1 MLDSIRTRL
10 TLWSVGVLA
19 LALVVFSVGV
29 YLLLARNLDRRMEES
44 LRASSESIAISLVRE
59 RAEGETEAEAA
70 HSTVNE
76 LHLLNQAMAIFDA
89 EGRLLEEKP
98 TPRNDHALLPP
109 LDSIPG
115 EGLRLYTTLGNAA
128 QRVAARRVKTGAADA
143 PYLIV
148 VSQPLETVTEEL
160 AMLRRVFMVAIPLA
174 LLLAGLGGFFLA
186 RKSLAPVVAMS
197 EQARHISAENL
208 EQRLPVANPRDELG
222 QLASTF
228 NELLARLD
236 ASFDLQRQFMADASH
251 ELRTPLSVMRTT
263 TQVILEKQRREETE
277 YRNALAMID
286 DQTRRLSRIVD
297 DMFTLAR
304 ADAGRRPLARG
315 ALYLDELIVETARA
329 ASVLA
334 ARKSVKVETEWSPEV
349 RYYGDEHLLRQMLL
363 NLLDNAI
370 RHTSAGGRVRV
381 NLNQS
386 ASTCEVVVADT
397 GEGIPVEAQPHI
409 FDRFYR
415 VDKARLRADINMNGA
430 ANGSGANAGA
440 NAGGGAGL
448 GLSIAQWVAE
458 AHGGT
463 VRLVRSDP
471 AGTVFAI
478 ALPLRQS

>member
-1 MLDSIRTRL
+1 MLAT
-10 TLWSVGVLA
+10 
-19 LALVVFSVGV
+19 ALVVFSAGV
-29 YLLLARNLDRRMEES
+29 YLLLARNLDRRVDES
-44 LRASSESIAISLVRE
+44 LRASSESISISLVRE
-59 RAEGETEAEAA
+59 RAEGETESEAA

-76 LHLLNQAMAIFDA
+76 LHLLNQAMAIFNA

-98 TPRNDHALLPP
+98 TPQNHRALLPP
-109 LDSIPG
+109 LESIPD
-115 EGLRLYTTLGNAA
+115 EGPHLYTTPGAE
-128 QRVAARRVKTGAADA
+128 RVAVRRVKTGVADA

-148 VSQPLETVTEEL
+148 VSQPLETVMEEL
-160 AMLRRVFMVAIPLA
+160 ALLRRVFMIAIPLA

-186 RKSLAPVVAMS
+186 RKSLAPVVAMT
-197 EQARHISAENL
+197 ERARQISAENL
-208 EQRLPVANPRDELG
+208 ERRLPVANPRDELG

-236 ASFDLQRQFMADASH
+236 ASFDLQRQFMTDASH

-263 TQVILEKQRREETE
+263 TQVILERQRRDESE

-334 ARKSVKVETEWSPEV
+334 ARKGVKVETVWSPEV

-370 RHTSAGGRVRV
+370 RHTPAGGGVRV
-381 NLNQS
+381 SLSQS
-386 ASTCEVVVADT
+386 DSTCEVIVADT
-397 GEGIPVEAQPHI
+397 SEGIPVEAQPHI

-415 VDKARLRADINMNGA
+415 VDKARSRAGIKMNGA
-430 ANGSGANAGA
+430 VNGSGANAG
-440 NAGGGAGL
+440 GGGAGL
-448 GLSIAQWVAE
+448 GLSIARWVAE

-463 VRLVRSDP
+463 IRLIRSDP
-471 AGTVFAI
+471 TGTVFAI

>member
-1 MLDSIRTRL
+1 MLDSIRMRL
-10 TLWSVGVLA
+10 TIWSVGVLA
-19 LALVVFSVGV
+19 LALVVFGVGV
-29 YLLLARNLDRRMEES
+29 YLLLARNLDRRMDES
-44 LRASSESIAISLVRE
+44 LRASSESIAISLFRE

-89 EGRLLEEKP
+89 DGRLIEEKT
-98 TPRNDHALLPP
+98 TPQNDHAVLPP
-109 LDSIPG
+109 LDLIPND
-115 EGLRLYTTLGNAA
+115 GLYLHTARENGARAY
-128 QRVAARRVKTGAADA
+128 RVAARRVKTGPSDQ

-186 RKSLAPVVAMS
+186 RKSLAPVVTMS
-197 EQARHISAENL
+197 EQARQISAENL
-208 EQRLPVANPRDELG
+208 EQRLPVINPRDELG
-222 QLASTF
+222 QLAYTF

-236 ASFDLQRQFMADASH
+236 SAFDLQRQFMADASH

-263 TQVILEKQRREETE
+263 TQVILERQRREESE
-277 YRNALAMID
+277 YRDALAMID

-304 ADAGRRPLARG
+304 ADAGRRPLARE
-315 ALYLDELIVETARA
+315 AFYLDELIVETARA

-334 ARKSVKVETEWSPEV
+334 ARKGVKVETEWSPEV

-370 RHTSAGGRVRV
+370 RHTPAGGRVRV
-381 NLNQS
+381 SLNQGGS
-386 ASTCEVVVADT
+386 GCEVVVADT

-415 VDKARLRADINMNGA
+415 VDKSRSRAGINMNGA
-430 ANGSGANAGA
+430 LNGPGANAS
-440 NAGGGAGL
+440 GGAGL
-448 GLSIAQWVAE
+448 GLSIARWVAE

-463 VRLVRSDP
+463 IRLVHSDP
-471 AGTVFAI
+471 TGTVFAI